1 MGFLRDM
8 VSVFCCGQSYN
19 RAGHKSKHRK
29 KDISVCGGFGE
40 NFYVLTEKSVEK
52 ILFLMIFGRLF
63 FPMRELLPILERQ
76 ASLLTSCTEM
86 LNQMLET

>member
-1 MGFLRDM
+1 
-8 VSVFCCGQSYN
+8 
-19 RAGHKSKHRK
+19 
-29 KDISVCGGFGE
+29 
-40 NFYVLTEKSVEK
+40 
-52 ILFLMIFGRLF
+52 MIFGRLF